1 MCACL
6 TTESIQCISAIL
18 MFEMQHREDQAI
30 SLCRD
35 GSLLQPSSVW
45 QLCNQNTFC
54 AFGFIAHISH
64 IFKWCHIPGVDT
76 VLHCEVMCLAWSLS
90 SICVV
95 FFIDSHY
102 IGSHV
107 WCTARGL
114 RIIGACL
121 SHSHVHRRTNNT
133 NIIKWSSQLS
143 ALQHQKHLVV
153 DSIYV
158 KVQILCKKTACLK
171 KYPSF
176 ISTVVNC
183 VLLLAN

>member
-6 TTESIQCISAIL
+6 TTENLQCISAIL
-18 MFEMQHREDQAI
+18 MFDMQHREDQAI

-35 GSLLQPSSVW
+35 GSLLQPLSVW

-121 SHSHVHRRTNNT
+121 SHSHAHRRTNNT

-143 ALQHQKHLVV
+143 ALQHQKYLVV
-153 DSIYV
+153 DSIYL
-158 KVQILCKKTACLK
+158 KVLILC
-171 KYPSF
+171 
-176 ISTVVNC
+176 
-183 VLLLAN
+183 